1 MTVDYFDKLQQLR
14 AGTLDPADFA
24 HSDHVGV
31 AYEALARHDFVE
43 AVAIMSRGITTL
55 ATAAGDAS
63 KFNATITV
71 AFMSLIAERM
81 QTSPHDNATDF
92 LRRNTY
98 LTEPAALAP
107 WYSRERITS
116 PMARSIALLPDR
128 APPTGKPPAA
138 TGSRQSDACR
148 QPE

>member
-1 MTVDYFDKLQQLR
+1 MVDYVDKLQQLR
-14 AGTLDPADFA
+14 AGTLDPANFS

-31 AYEALARHDFVE
+31 AYEALARHDYVE
-43 AVAIMSRGITTL
+43 AVAIVSRGIRAL

-63 KFNATITV
+63 QFNATITV

-81 QTSPHDNATDF
+81 QTSPHDNAADF
-92 LRRNTY
+92 LKRNVD
-98 LTEPAALAP
+98 LTESAVLAP

-128 APPTGKPPAA
+128 APLTGKPPAA
-138 TGSRQSDACR
+138 TGSRQSGASR